1 MSAFTDTAEDIGA
14 AISPLNPPP
23 ACRFH
28 TRCWKAQEVCRTQ
41 EPPLAELDPG
51 HQVACHFPE
60 NTPAGGTAAASAQ

>member
-1 MSAFTDTAEDIGA
+1 
-14 AISPLNPPP
+14 
-23 ACRFH
+23 
-28 TRCWKAQEVCRTQ
+28 VCRTQ